1 MHNVK
6 FTDLTKIIVVVMVVV
21 VVVVVVY
28 NINVTMLKEK

>member
-21 VVVVVVY
+21 VVVVY